1 METVVWIVQILLAVV
16 FLFAGLTKIT
26 QPREKLVAGQ
36 MAWAEDFTSA
46 QVQEHR
52 RDGGARRVALVIPG
66 AFDVFV
72 GLTPL
77 AAVGLPVALMLGAAA
92 THIRRHER
100 QMVAVNLVLPARW
113 RCSSHSSASART
125 KRPAAGGR
133 PRGPPPARPP
143 QPVGGGPPKIGCSP
157 DVRGGAAA

>member
-46 QVQEHR
+46 QVKNI
-52 RDGGARRVALVIPG
+52 GAMEVLAALALVIPG

-77 AAVGLPVALMLGAAA
+77 AAVGLVALMLGAAA
-92 THIRRHER
+92 THVRRHER
-100 QMVAVNLVLPARW
+100 QMVVVNLVLGAMAVFVAFE
-113 RCSSHSSASART
+113 HF
-125 KRPAAGGR
+125 
-133 PRGPPPARPP
+133 GPH
-143 QPVGGGPPKIGCSP
+143 QL
-157 DVRGGAAA
+157 